1 MSNMTLAYPISE
13 PTGRH
18 DVVADERVIAADE
31 ALLKATLNLPLGARG
46 LVVLL
51 HASSAERFGVQSRF
65 ASEVFGQAG
74 LATLQVDLLTPAE
87 EATVSSRQRQPQ
99 DLSLLLAR
107 VLAVVDWLQSQRE
120 TLGLSIGLFASRSE
134 TIAALMA
141 AERVPR
147 IAAVASRG
155 GCPDH
160 APDAIGELRAPTL
173 LLIGREE
180 QARAAELAA
189 EFFARHLWS

>member
-1 MSNMTLAYPISE
+1 MTLAYQISE

-18 DVVADERVIAADE
+18 DVVADERVIPADD

-46 LVVLL
+46 VVVLL

-65 ASEVFGQAG
+65 ASEVLSQAG

-87 EATVSSRQRQPQ
+87 EAAVSSRQQQPQ
-99 DLSLLLAR
+99 DLSLLLGR

-120 TLGLSIGLFASRSE
+120 TVGLALGLFASKPE
-134 TIAALMA
+134 TITALMA

-147 IAAVASRG
+147 IAAVVSRG
-155 GCPDH
+155 GCPDP
-160 APDAIGELRAPTL
+160 APDSVGELRAPTL
-173 LLIGREE
+173 LLIGRNE